1 MSGAGFPSRG
11 LQHEVKGV
19 QLNVLK
25 SRKQY
30 ISASIELITSF
41 IEASTP

>member
-1 MSGAGFPSRG
+1 MGGAGFPTRG
-11 LQHEVKGV
+11 LRHDVKGV
-19 QLNVLK
+19 QLNVIK